1 MTAIYKARA
10 PAAAVPDLPSRVH
23 SIGAR
28 EYVSGGRP
36 STCTR
41 VDPID
46 TRENVTD
53 DTGASTALLRHHR
66 SRSVRLWIA
75 HNIGLTLDSHLDRL
89 RHKTQARS
97 GRLRVGA
104 VWGQS

>member
-1 MTAIYKARA
+1 MMAIYKARS
-10 PAAAVPDLPSRVH
+10 PLAAVPDLPSRVH
-23 SIGAR
+23 SIGTR

-53 DTGASTALLRHHR
+53 DTGASSCTAPASQIEIR
-66 SRSVRLWIA
+66 A
-75 HNIGLTLDSHLDRL
+75 ALDSAQHRPD
-89 RHKTQARS
+89 A
-97 GRLRVGA
+97 G
-104 VWGQS
+104 